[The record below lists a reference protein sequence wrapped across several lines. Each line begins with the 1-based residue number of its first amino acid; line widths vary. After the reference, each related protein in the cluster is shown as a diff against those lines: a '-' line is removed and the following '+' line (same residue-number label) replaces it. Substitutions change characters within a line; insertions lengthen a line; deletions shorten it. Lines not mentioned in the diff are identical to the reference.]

1 MISKIIEESL
11 IQKVNH
17 LVNEAA
23 HIVIVAHENP
33 DGDAIGSSLG
43 MMHFLQAYGKE
54 DVKVLI
60 PNEIPHNLTWMP
72 GADRIF
78 VYTLQ
83 AESCKRVLQEADLI
97 LFLDLNAIER
107 TGKMAE
113 LFKGLSAQRV
123 LIDHHEFPQPFAP
136 VTLSYPNIAS
146 TSELVFRYIC
156 RSSCLDYLNEEAAV
170 CIYTGMMTDTGNFAY
185 NSNQPD
191 MYIIVHYL
199 LLKGVDKDD
208 VYRKVFYAY
217 SEDRLRMS
225 GYILYKAMEILP
237 EYHAAVT
244 AISKRRLASFNYRPG
259 DTENIVNM
267 PLQIEGVKISI
278 FLREDNPIR
287 ISFRSIG
294 DIPVNRL
301 ANNLFGG
308 GGHKNAAGARY
319 RGKLSDAVEI
329 IKQALPAFVESLEK

>member
-11 IQKVNH
+11 IQKVNQ
-17 LVNEAA
+17 LVDEAA

-97 LFLDLNAIER
+97 LFLDLNDIER

-156 RSSCLDYLNEEAAV
+156 RSSCLDYLNKEAAV

-199 LLKGVDKDD
+199 LQKGVDKDA

-217 SEDRLRMS
+217 SEDRLRMT

-237 EYHAAVT
+237 EYHTAVT
-244 AISKRRLASFNYRPG
+244 AISKRRLTSFNYRQG

-267 PLQIEGVKISI
+267 PLQIEGVNISI

-287 ISFRSIG
+287 ISFRSVG

-301 ANNLFGG
+301 ANSLFGG